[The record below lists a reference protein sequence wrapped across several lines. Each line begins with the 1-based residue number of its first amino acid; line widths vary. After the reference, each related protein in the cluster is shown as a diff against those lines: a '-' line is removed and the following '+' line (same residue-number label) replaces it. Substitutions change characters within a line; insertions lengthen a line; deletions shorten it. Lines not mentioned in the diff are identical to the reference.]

1 MDPSAIAS
9 LETLGTLEQ
18 NQFLHVLDS
27 GQLTVDQTPGV
38 FRFLVRKY
46 RGDSRQRT
54 LTCLKNLVSRTLT
67 FILTETAYLYAVKDM
82 NEVPA
87 PVARDAGDR
96 HITLKRITDLLTS
109 ASQGITN
116 LRTTYTGDP
125 LLCAELQLMENSI
138 ADGLPNKNEI

>member
-46 RGDSRQRT
+46 RG
-54 LTCLKNLVSRTLT
+54 
-67 FILTETAYLYAVKDM
+67 
-82 NEVPA
+82 
-87 PVARDAGDR
+87 
-96 HITLKRITDLLTS
+96 
-109 ASQGITN
+109 
-116 LRTTYTGDP
+116 TTGN
-125 LLCAELQLMENSI
+125 AH
-138 ADGLPNKNEI
+138 